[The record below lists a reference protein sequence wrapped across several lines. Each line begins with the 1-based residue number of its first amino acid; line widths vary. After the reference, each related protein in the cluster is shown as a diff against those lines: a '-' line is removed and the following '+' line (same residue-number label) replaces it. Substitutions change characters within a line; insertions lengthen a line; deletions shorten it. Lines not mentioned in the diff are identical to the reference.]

1 MAKKSEKTNALRLLD
16 KLKIPYEAHSYPCE
30 EFTGG
35 EDVARQLGLDP
46 ADVCKTLVTVGK
58 SGGHF
63 VFVLPVTG
71 ELDRKK
77 AAALVGEK
85 SLEMLHV
92 KDLLAVTG
100 YVRGGCTALGMK
112 KQFPTVVEQSLR
124 EKPFIYV
131 SGGKRGLQRC
141 AGKRLKRAE
150 RSERKSFWSN
160 FFQKVCEVW
169 SRAPR
174 P

>member
-1 MAKKSEKTNALRLLD
+1 M
-16 KLKIPYEAHSYPCE
+16 
-30 EFTGG
+30 
-35 EDVARQLGLDP
+35 ARQLGLDP

-85 SLEMLHV
+85 SLEMLPV

-100 YVRGGCTALGMK
+100 YIRGGCTALGMK
-112 KQFPTVVEQSLR
+112 KAFPTVVEQTLR
-124 EKPFIYV
+124 DRESIYV
-131 SGGKRGLQRC
+131 SGGRRGLQL
-141 AGKRLKRAE
+141 RLAPQDLVRA
-150 RSERKSFWSN
+150 
-160 FFQKVCEVW
+160 VGAVW
-169 SRAPR
+169 GDVVAPL
-174 P
+174 

>member
-58 SGGHF
+58 SGGHY
-63 VFVLPVTG
+63 VFVLPVDR

-85 SLEMLHV
+85 SLEMLPV

-100 YVRGGCTALGMK
+100 YIRGGCTALGMK
-112 KQFPTVVEQSLR
+112 KQFPTVVDQSVR
-124 EKPFIYV
+124 DKDVIYV
-131 SGGKRGLQRC
+131 SGGRRGLQLALAPGDLVRA
-141 AGKRLKRAE
+141 AGAAWGDVSYLG
-150 RSERKSFWSN
+150 
-160 FFQKVCEVW
+160 
-169 SRAPR
+169 
-174 P
+174 

>member
-1 MAKKSEKTNALRLLD
+1 M
-16 KLKIPYEAHSYPCE
+16 
-30 EFTGG
+30 
-35 EDVARQLGLDP
+35 ARQLGLDP

-100 YVRGGCTALGMK
+100 YVRGGVYRLGHEEAVPHGGGAK
-112 KQFPTVVEQSLR
+112 PAGEAVYLR
-124 EKPFIYV
+124 QRRQAGLAAEAGP
-131 SGGKRGLQRC
+131 RGLGAGSRRHVGRC

-150 RSERKSFWSN
+150 RSERKSFFGQT

>member
-1 MAKKSEKTNALRLLD
+1 MAKDKLEKTNALRLLD
-16 KLKIPYEAHSYPCE
+16 RMRIPYEAYTYPCE
-30 EFTGG
+30 EFTDGL
-35 EDVARQLGLDP
+35 EVARQLGLNP

-58 SGGHF
+58 NGGHY
-63 VFVLPVTG
+63 VFVLPVNQ

-77 AAALVGEK
+77 AASLVGEK

-131 SGGKRGLQRC
+131 SGGKRGLQ
-141 AGKRLKRAE
+141 LKL
-150 RSERKSFWSN
+150 
-160 FFQKVCEVW
+160 
-169 SRAPR
+169 APADLVKAASAMWGDVIVKG
-174 P
+174 

>member
-1 MAKKSEKTNALRLLD
+1 MW
-16 KLKIPYEAHSYPCE
+16 P
-30 EFTGG
+30 
-35 EDVARQLGLDP
+35 ARLGLDP

-58 SGGHF
+58 SGGHY
-63 VFVLPVTG
+63 VFVLPVSG

-100 YVRGGCTALGMK
+100 YIRGGCTALGMK

-124 EKPFIYV
+124 EKPFIFV
-131 SGGKRGLQRC
+131 SGGKRGLQ
-141 AGKRLKRAE
+141 LKL
-150 RSERKSFWSN
+150 
-160 FFQKVCEVW
+160 
-169 SRAPR
+169 APGDLVKAANAQWGDVLAKD
-174 P
+174 

>member
-1 MAKKSEKTNALRLLD
+1 MAKEKVEKTNALRLLD
-16 KLKIPYEAHSYPCE
+16 RMKIPYEAHAYPCQ
-30 EFTGG
+30 EFSGG
-35 EDVARQLGLDP
+35 EE

-58 SGGHF
+58 SGGHY
-63 VFVLPVTG
+63 VFVLPVSG

-100 YVRGGCTALGMK
+100 YIRGGCTALGMK

-124 EKPFIYV
+124 EKPFIFV
-131 SGGKRGLQRC
+131 SGGKRGLQLKLSPADLVLA
-141 AGKRLKRAE
+141 AGAMWGDVIVK
-150 RSERKSFWSN
+150 N
-160 FFQKVCEVW
+160 
-169 SRAPR
+169 
-174 P
+174 